1 MYDVLVCVKDFK
13 KPAAANSCRWGRRE
27 ELRWRRGSPWES
39 RWGLLWNRAEDN
51 FDIKRM
57 SYIRWWQSQ
66 RQQHQRPNL
75 IAKVSKERGKCKG
88 CNGSDATLDLEFKI
102 LNSGFEIQDFM
113 PTICWLELFMLLLVR
128 HSLSKCVNLPR
139 WVGWLVRLLLR
150 ESIHVKKSQSCGHFP
165 YLP

>member
-27 ELRWRRGSPWES
+27 ELHWRQGSPWES

-88 CNGSDATLDLEFKI
+88 CNGSDPTLDVKFRIWNNFKLLCRPFVDMSSLCYFWSEGDNI
-102 LNSGFEIQDFM
+102 LF
-113 PTICWLELFMLLLVR
+113 LAV
-128 HSLSKCVNLPR
+128 HSLFSSPTSPTV
-139 WVGWLVRLLLR
+139 W
-150 ESIHVKKSQSCGHFP
+150 
-165 YLP
+165 